1 LRELAP
7 GVAVEAVRFLTDAAF
22 SLDSQVK
29 IMTV

>member
-7 GVAVEAVRFLTDAAF
+7 GVAVEAVRAVTDAAF

-29 IMTV
+29 VMAV